1 MSASVAGV
9 KGWRLVSAM
18 SAPKSAAAC
27 WSMASCSVELR
38 LLKPTSAPMPMEI
51 EEVKSS
57 SLRRWL
63 RLSRQAILPSQSIMG
78 LADRRPLGRLGGG

>member
-27 WSMASCSVELR
+27 WSMASCKRGAEA
-38 LLKPTSAPMPMEI
+38 T
-51 EEVKSS
+51 
-57 SLRRWL
+57 
-63 RLSRQAILPSQSIMG
+63 QADERTDADG
-78 LADRRPLGRLGGG
+78 DRRSKKQQFAAVAAAVAPGHFAEPDHHGTS